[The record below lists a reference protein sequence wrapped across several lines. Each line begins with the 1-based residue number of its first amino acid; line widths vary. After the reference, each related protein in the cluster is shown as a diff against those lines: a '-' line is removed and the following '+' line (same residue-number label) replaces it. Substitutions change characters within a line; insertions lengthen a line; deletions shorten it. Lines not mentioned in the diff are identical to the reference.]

1 MSQELKTALDKAL
14 SGSPDPQQTINMA
27 SSQLAQSSP
36 SVGWSA
42 LSLCVARVIDVYPE
56 EMRVSIETVSNEKAR
71 PKWDGVQITG
81 SCIGTRHFLGG
92 LPQKGDYCIIGWSA
106 NTNQKADRKVPIILT
121 WMTRTPYF
129 GHDWLPVQD
138 YSTEDG
144 VMNTPADRQAIS
156 QVGNR
161 IRFKMRHMEPGNII
175 ASSSQGS
182 DLVLDESVLL
192 TNRRANEI
200 RLRDQDQA
208 IVMRSLQQFHT
219 VSGARVYAGMV
230 QRDAQHVP
238 LEMISDGTQWDAP
251 MQEDSEGNPLTVG
264 DFPSSDI
271 EYLKLVPHRL
281 FLKDSDGKTEIDKDG
296 GSVNPYLNPYNFFLD
311 AGLIDEDGYVSSKSG
326 RAIYGGKS
334 ILRVGSK
341 GEDVSLK
348 SGALSE
354 YRIEVGHTTNGT
366 LPVTEQTDGF
376 DSDRLE
382 DGGLPL
388 VEFVLGSVVGNDPF
402 GGERQF
408 YGVPLGVSF
417 RGGSGRLVSAVSTE
431 IGDHAATLLKI
442 NPVDTRLEDS
452 FISFTKNGSLKAQIS
467 ERTADAVEVGVEGGA
482 IINTGGPVRV
492 NSSAVL
498 IDGSSQGAN
507 AFGVEITSTKNA
519 VHIFGGGKV
528 SPNEGAEGQF
538 VEEEEIS
545 VNLAGVKGIA
555 LQSGSV
561 IKMTA
566 PVVDFT
572 NVKSFRYGAQET
584 YSVNSGKA
592 ISTSTTDIKE
602 VATGSKQTVV
612 SGPSDFNPLNSQG
625 ISELINTSPA
635 TGCVGGAVKSETV
648 FFGDVDKKTLTIG
661 DRNTTVFK
669 GDINNRSILGS
680 VVSSSALNEIAVDPN
695 GISIKAS
702 LGSVDVASVL
712 GKVSISSK
720 LGVDVITSGP
730 VNIIASAIVLSG
742 KAGGTVGGFVL
753 CASDLDP
760 FTGKPYGV
768 LGMIPRTI
776 NLTTS

>member
-1 MSQELKTALDKAL
+1 MSELKSALDQAL
-14 SGSPDPQQTINMA
+14 SGSPDPQQAINMA

-56 EMRVSIETVSNEKAR
+56 EMRVSLEAVSNEKAR

-121 WMTRTPYF
+121 WVARTPYF

-138 YSTEDG
+138 YSTDEL
-144 VMNTPADRQAIS
+144 VLNPPADRQAIS

-219 VSGARVYAGMV
+219 MSGARVYAGMV

-238 LEMISDGTQWDAP
+238 YEMISDGTQWDSP
-251 MQEDSEGNPLTVG
+251 MQEDSEGNPLEVG
-264 DFPSSDI
+264 SFPSSDI
-271 EYLKLVPHRL
+271 EWGKLVPHRL
-281 FLKDSDGKTEIDKDG
+281 FLKDSDGKTELDKDG

-326 RAIYGGKS
+326 KAIYGGKS
-334 ILRVGSK
+334 ILRVNSR
-341 GEDVSLK
+341 GEDTSLK

-382 DGGLPL
+382 GGGLPL

-402 GGERQF
+402 GGERQY

-417 RGGSGRLVSAVSTE
+417 RGGVGRLVPAISSE
-431 IGDHAATLLKI
+431 IGDHASTLLKV

-467 ERTADAVEVGVEGGA
+467 ERSSDAFQARVEGGA
-482 IINTGGPVRV
+482 IVSTGGAVRV

-498 IDGSSQGAN
+498 IDGSSEGAN
-507 AFGVEITSTKNA
+507 AFGVELTSTKNA

-538 VEEEEIS
+538 VEEEDIS
-545 VNLAGVKGIA
+545 VNLVGVKGIA

-584 YSVNSGKA
+584 YTVNSGKA
-592 ISTSTTDIKE
+592 ITTSTSDIKE

-612 SGPSDFNPLNSQG
+612 SGPSDFNPLNAQG
-625 ISELINTSPA
+625 VSEQINCSPA
-635 TGCVGGAVKSETV
+635 TGSIGGAVKEETV
-648 FFGDVDKKTLTIG
+648 FFGDVDKTTTTIG
-661 DRNTTVFK
+661 DRNTTVNF
-669 GDINNRSILGS
+669 GDINQRSRFGS
-680 VVSSSALNEIAVDPN
+680 VVSSAALNEIAVNPDS
-695 GISIKAS
+695 ISVK
-702 LGSVDVASVL
+702 SVL
-712 GKVSISSK
+712 GAVDISSVVGKVSISSK
-720 LGVDVITSGP
+720 LGVDVITAGP
-730 VNIIASAIVLSG
+730 INIVGSAIVLSG
-742 KAGGTVGGFVL
+742 KSSGPVGGFVL
-753 CASDLDP
+753 CASDLHP
-760 FTGKPYGV
+760 LIGKPYGQ
-768 LGMIPRTI
+768 LGMLARTI
-776 NLTTS
+776 NLATS